1 MFKLLYSSLPASTAA
16 GNLADKGSDVTT
28 VPPAANRGE
37 DMDEELP
44 VDEPEQQSEAN
55 PDGCTQAPRSDQ
67 GAPLEPAGAASPH
80 AQMHHNVR
88 RSESGPPGMTISK
101 RHASKSPERKG
112 KLRASAPS
120 FYQAHWGG

>member
-55 PDGCTQAPRSDQ
+55 PDGCTQAPRSDEIR
-67 GAPLEPAGAASPH
+67 APRSNRLGQP
-80 AQMHHNVR
+80 R
-88 RSESGPPGMTISK
+88 RTHSHRCT
-101 RHASKSPERKG
+101 
-112 KLRASAPS
+112 
-120 FYQAHWGG
+120 